1 MKNCI
6 GIRDSNSLNLVF
18 LILMSPV
25 VYFLS
30 FTASWSKQEYM
41 NDMIM
46 STTKTASITESP
58 VTMVLFLFL
67 RQFLSASFII
77 TSS

>member
-6 GIRDSNSLNLVF
+6 GIRDSNSLNLAF

-30 FTASWSKQEYM
+30 FAASWSKQEYM